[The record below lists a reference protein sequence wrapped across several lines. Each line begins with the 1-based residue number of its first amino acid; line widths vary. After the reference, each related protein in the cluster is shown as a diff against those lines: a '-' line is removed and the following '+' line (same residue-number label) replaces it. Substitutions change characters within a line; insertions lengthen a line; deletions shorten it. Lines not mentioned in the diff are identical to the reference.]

1 MDKNFKKIYIILALL
16 DLKNDLH
23 LDPDQKRIRIKI
35 DLKIWIQIPNDLARR
50 IWIWK
55 NSFVSATQVK
65 KIIYLK
71 ILHGSDL
78 DPSKLLV

>member
-50 IWIWK
+50 IWI
-55 NSFVSATQVK
+55 
-65 KIIYLK
+65 
-71 ILHGSDL
+71 
-78 DPSKLLV
+78 